1 MNKVTSKNEHK
12 ILIIDDEPE
21 IRRFLKSSLEQSG
34 FVTIESD
41 NGRNGIKSI
50 KQENPCV
57 ILLDLGLPDIDGIE
71 VIDKIRSFSDIPI
84 IILSARGQESDK
96 IKALELG
103 ADDYLTKPF
112 STAELIARIKVAI
125 RHLTK
130 KEKPS
135 AIEIGGVKLD
145 LNLAQA
151 FLNNIELKLTPKEF
165 KLLSIL
171 MQNAGKLITHKQLLN
186 EIWDRYTPENNNYL
200 RIHTQHIRKKLNDDP
215 INPKYIITETGVGYR
230 FREG

>member
-103 ADDYLTKPF
+103 ADDYLTKQ
-112 STAELIARIKVAI
+112 
-125 RHLTK
+125 
-130 KEKPS
+130 
-135 AIEIGGVKLD
+135 IGRAHV
-145 LNLAQA
+145 
-151 FLNNIELKLTPKEF
+151 
-165 KLLSIL
+165 
-171 MQNAGKLITHKQLLN
+171 
-186 EIWDRYTPENNNYL
+186 
-200 RIHTQHIRKKLNDDP
+200 
-215 INPKYIITETGVGYR
+215 
-230 FREG
+230 